1 MWRIDN
7 TQNRLGLE
15 ADLSGAV
22 WQTGDVAEIL
32 VSAVVN
38 IKQPELSMA
47 NPSNHIK
54 IFVSRAVNNITA
66 IQSHIAISCVILC
79 WVIKSMSCHFIFTML
94 HF

>member
-1 MWRIDN
+1 MWRITN

-38 IKQPELSMA
+38 IKQA
-47 NPSNHIK
+47 
-54 IFVSRAVNNITA
+54 
-66 IQSHIAISCVILC
+66 
-79 WVIKSMSCHFIFTML
+79 
-94 HF
+94 